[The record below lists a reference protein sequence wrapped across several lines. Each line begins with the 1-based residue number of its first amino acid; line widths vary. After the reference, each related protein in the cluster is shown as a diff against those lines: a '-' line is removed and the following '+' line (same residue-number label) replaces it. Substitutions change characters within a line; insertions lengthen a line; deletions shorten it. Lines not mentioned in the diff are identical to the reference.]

1 MKATR
6 EKKSFP
12 NFYED
17 VRTIH
22 SPMPMLRSLS
32 VSLNLA
38 RAPGHVAT
46 PSQPAGTHSGSWRIS
61 CTADFVGDARSPSRS
76 ASWLALW
83 RVALGMRLRFYP
95 RGRLP
100 LTEHVADLFR
110 VSPSGDGRVAADPIP
125 CTSRKPAVPTFQGG
139 GGSARPT
146 HRINGDCRR
155 HIMRSTSS
163 TSGKVPWIKLL
174 SPRRILPSLCPSRS
188 QC

>member
-61 CTADFVGDARSPSRS
+61 CTADYVGDARSPSRS
-76 ASWLALW
+76 ASCLTHRRDAQ
-83 RVALGMRLRFYP
+83 RKRQRNYP

-110 VSPSGDGRVAADPIP
+110 
-125 CTSRKPAVPTFQGG
+125 
-139 GGSARPT
+139 
-146 HRINGDCRR
+146 
-155 HIMRSTSS
+155 
-163 TSGKVPWIKLL
+163 
-174 SPRRILPSLCPSRS
+174 
-188 QC
+188 